1 MPTKLDCPGKKTNMR
16 LLITECVALQET
28 PDAEAKRLE
37 IFYFD
42 AGGGHRNAM
51 TALTRLIEKK
61 HPGWIVTPVDLQNL
75 LEPIDPVYRLTRQ
88 LTGSLKKLLT
98 PMSPNFSME
107 PLQAQDIYNNAL
119 KRGVTTGLGSI
130 LPVLQRFIA
139 RYAREIEELLAKR
152 WKDAATAKPDIVISV
167 IPNFNWPMFGA
178 LRRIH
183 PDVPYLTVITDM
195 VDCPPHF
202 WMEDQ
207 DQSMICGTEKAYQQA
222 ISTGFY
228 KTENI
233 HRVSGMILRE
243 NFYLPPSENAPSLTS
258 LGLSENS
265 PTAIVM
271 FGGNGSSRS
280 TNAILEQFEKAG
292 SGIQTIVMCGN
303 NKPLLKALTDRPNCA
318 PVGFVSNV
326 ADYMRLADF
335 FIGKPG
341 PGSISEAIHMGL
353 PIIVEKNTSTMPQ
366 ERPNPDWVQEHGAGI
381 VIKDFKKDV
390 AGASKQLLSGL
401 SAYQAAI
408 KNNIADNRA
417 VFEILDIIEKQLQ

>member
-1 MPTKLDCPGKKTNMR
+1 M
-16 LLITECVALQET
+16 ALQAT
-28 PDAEAKRLE
+28 PHATAKRLE

-51 TALTRLIEKK
+51 TALTRLIEKQ
-61 HPGWIVTPVDLQNL
+61 HPDWLVTPVDLQNL

-88 LTGSLKKLLT
+88 LTGSLKKLLL
-98 PMSPNFSME
+98 PMSPHFSIE
-107 PLQAQDIYNNAL
+107 PLQAQDIYNSAL

-139 RYAREIEELLAKR
+139 RYAREIEALLAKR
-152 WKDAATAKPDIVISV
+152 WKDAATPKPDIVISV

-178 LRRIH
+178 LRRIY
-183 PDVPYLTVITDM
+183 PDVPYLTVMTDM

-207 DQSMICGTEKAYQQA
+207 DQIMICGTEKAYQQA
-222 ISTGFY
+222 ASTGFY
-228 KTENI
+228 RAENI

-243 NFYLPPSENAPSLTS
+243 NFYLPPPENALSLAS
-258 LGLSENS
+258 LGLSES
-265 PTAIVM
+265 GPTAIVM
-271 FGGNGSSRS
+271 FGGNGASRA

-292 SGIQTIVMCGN
+292 TGIQTIVMCGN
-303 NKPLLKALTDRPNCA
+303 NKPLLKALADRPNCA

-353 PIIVEKNTSTMPQ
+353 PVIVEKNTSTMPQ
-366 ERPNPDWVQEHGAGI
+366 ERPNPDWIQDHGAGI
-381 VIKDFKKDV
+381 VIKGFKKDV
-390 AGASKQLLSGL
+390 GGAAKQLLSNL
-401 SAYQAAI
+401 TAYKAAI
-408 KNNIADNRA
+408 KSNIADNRA
-417 VFEILDIIEKQLQ
+417 VFEILAIIEKQLQ